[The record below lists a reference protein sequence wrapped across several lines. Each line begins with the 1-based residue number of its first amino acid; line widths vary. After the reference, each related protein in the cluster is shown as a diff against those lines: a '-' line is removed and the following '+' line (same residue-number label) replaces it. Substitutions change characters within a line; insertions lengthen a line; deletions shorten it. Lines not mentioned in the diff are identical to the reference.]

1 MSRQNARESAVR
13 LLYQCE
19 MTGEAPLVALE
30 GYFTNVQPDDA
41 DLYLPMSDSD
51 IEYLK
56 VVLSGVEKEI
66 SAIDDAISANAKGW
80 KINRISKTLLSIMRV
95 AVYEMLHVE
104 DVPVK
109 VSLNEAIEL
118 SKAYD
123 GDEAGPFVNGILGG
137 VVKQFELCE

>member
-19 MTGEAPLVALE
+19 MTGEAPLLALE

-56 VVLSGVEKEI
+56 GVLSGVEKEI
-66 SAIDDAISANAKGW
+66 SVIDDAISANAKGW
-80 KINRISKTLLSIMRV
+80 KINRISKTLISIMRV
-95 AVYEMLHVE
+95 AIYEMLYVE
-104 DVPVK
+104 EVPFK

-118 SKAYD
+118 SKDYD
-123 GDEAGPFVNGILGG
+123 GEDAAPFVNGILGG
-137 VVKQFELCE
+137 VVKQFKLCD